1 MDQFWEKGVRK
12 DLLCDNMDYWVILYP
27 DCTGASCSLLPLL
40 IRYILKEDLGAF
52 TDIGRMSSRGQEGS
66 RGPKPFLLQAH
77 QAQTIPKF
85 LRTPGKISLRQNPNG
100 SSPLP
105 ATVWAQEE
113 ENLQGTGLKKCR
125 YGVKRTSP
133 TPS

>member
-1 MDQFWEKGVRK
+1 MGQFWEKGVRK

-66 RGPKPFLLQAH
+66 KGPNPFLLQAH

-100 SSPLP
+100 SSPLL
-105 ATVWAQEE
+105 ATVWAQEK